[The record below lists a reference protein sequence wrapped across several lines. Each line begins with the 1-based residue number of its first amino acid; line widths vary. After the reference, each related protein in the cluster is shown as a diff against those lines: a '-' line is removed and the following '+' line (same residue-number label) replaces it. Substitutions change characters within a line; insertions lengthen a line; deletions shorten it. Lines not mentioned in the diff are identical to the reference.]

1 MMPSY
6 RFTGATFALGC
17 RSTNAHTP
25 VMVSTASG
33 QNDQQNYAAFLNPAS
48 TGVVCVILTS
58 GQSSSG
64 TVTAFPTDGTP
75 TSEKTFV
82 LPPGMI
88 APIVVATPG
97 VGPQGGF
104 WCSGISNLVGTTTIF
119 VTPCSSQS

>member
-6 RFTGATFALGC
+6 RFTGPTVALACG
-17 RSTNAHTP
+17 STTAHTP

-33 QNDQQNYAAFLNPAS
+33 QNDLQNYAAFLNPSS
-48 TGVVCVILTS
+48 TGAVCVILTN

-64 TVTAFPTDGTP
+64 AVTAFPADGTP

-82 LPPGMI
+82 LPPLMQF
-88 APIVVATPG
+88 PMVVATPG
-97 VGPQGGF
+97 SAGGF